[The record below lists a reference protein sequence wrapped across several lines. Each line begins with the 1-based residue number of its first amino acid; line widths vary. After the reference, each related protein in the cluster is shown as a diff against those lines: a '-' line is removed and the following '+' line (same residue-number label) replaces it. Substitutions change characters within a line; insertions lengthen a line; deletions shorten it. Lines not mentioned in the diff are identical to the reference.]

1 MKVAI
6 VYPPLKSEKG
16 VPLLTQNRQFQW
28 FSRPT
33 YIFPVVPAT
42 AATMLKKAGH
52 DVLFLDGI
60 AAELTPEAFDARLA
74 AFHPDLVV
82 LETKTPVVK
91 RHWRWIAEKSEGRS
105 AEGPKFLLVGDHVTA
120 LPQESIAKPGVWAVV
135 PGGDWDYGLL
145 DFIAAG
151 CPRGVQPFALRD
163 TLKDAPW
170 IDRDLVHWE
179 LYAKKNGNFRRTPG
193 TYIMSGRDCWHGK
206 CTFCSWTTLYPKY
219 RTRDPIDVV
228 DEIETL
234 VTKYGVKEVMDDSG
248 SFPVGT
254 WLTTFCEEMIRRG
267 LPKKVRLDCNMRF
280 GRLTREDYRLMRR
293 AGFQFVLFGVE
304 SANQE
309 TLDRFQKALKVEDV
323 EKGAQWAT
331 EAGLDVHVTF
341 MFGHA
346 WEGPKEIANT
356 VRLAR
361 RLLAKGWAKTLQCTL
376 TIPYPGTPL
385 FKDLEAKDG
394 LVTKDWDEY
403 DMRRAITKTPL
414 VSEDA
419 LKCAIRE
426 VYRGFLQPGA
436 LWHRLT
442 STRTLFDFGFYY
454 RGIRSLIGHLVDFG
468 QSNGSDESRC
478 AVRSDSCRKL
488 DETGCQ
494 SLADR
499 E

>member
-6 VYPPLKSEKG
+6 VYPPLKSDKG

-42 AATMLKKAGH
+42 AATLLKEAGH

-60 AAELTPEAFDARLA
+60 AAEMSEAAFDEKLA
-74 AFHPDLVV
+74 AFAPDLVV
-82 LETKTPVVK
+82 LETKTPVVT
-91 RHWRWIAEKSEGRS
+91 RHWKWIEEKSQTDGASGSPEPL
-105 AEGPKFLLVGDHVTA
+105 PKVKFVLVGDHVTA
-120 LPQESIAKPGVWAVV
+120 LPQESIEKPGVWAVI
-135 PGGDWDYGLL
+135 PGGDWDFGLL
-145 DFIAAG
+145 DYVAAG
-151 CPRGVQPFALRD
+151 CPQGVQPFALRES
-163 TLKDAPW
+163 LAQVPW
-170 IDRDLVHWE
+170 IDRDLVNWK

-228 DEIETL
+228 DEIEHL
-234 VTKYGVKEVMDDSG
+234 VAAYGVREIMDDSG
-248 SFPVGT
+248 SFPVGS

-267 LPKKVRLDCNMRF
+267 LNRKVRLDCNMRF
-280 GRLTREDYRLMRR
+280 GRLTLDDYRLMRK

-309 TLDRFQKALKVEDV
+309 TLDRFRKALKVEDV
-323 EKGAQWAT
+323 EKGARWAT

-341 MFGHA
+341 MFGHV
-346 WEGPKEIANT
+346 WEGPEEIART

-385 FKDLEAKDG
+385 FKELDETGNL
-394 LVTKDWDEY
+394 LTKNWDDY
-403 DMRRAITKTPL
+403 DMRRAVIRTPRAT
-414 VSEDA
+414 EEA
-419 LKCAIRE
+419 LKNAIRE
-426 VYRGFLQPGA
+426 VYRGFLQPQA
-436 LWHRLT
+436 LFRRLL
-442 STRTLFDFGFYY
+442 STRTLFDVSFYY
-454 RGIRSLIGHLVDFG
+454 RGLRSLIGHLVDFKV
-468 QSNGSDESRC
+468 S
-478 AVRSDSCRKL
+478 
-488 DETGCQ
+488 
-494 SLADR
+494 
-499 E
+499 